1 MRSKKRDFEP
11 QKLKDVLQHFIDQKP
26 LKKGITKVRLVLA
39 WKEVMGNNVQ
49 AYTDQID
56 LVGKR
61 LYVQLRSAPLKNELH
76 FSQKTIVEKLNEHI
90 GETVISQLIF
100 R

>member
-1 MRSKKRDFEP
+1 MTYKKKNFEP
-11 QKLKDVLQHFIDQKP
+11 KKLEDVLQNFIDQKP
-26 LKKGITKVRLVLA
+26 LKEGITQVRLVLA

-49 AYTDQID
+49 AYTDQIY

-61 LYVQLRSAPLKNELH
+61 LYVQLRSAPLKNELY
-76 FSQKTIVEKLNEHI
+76 FSQKAILEKLNEQL
-90 GETVISQLIF
+90 GEAVISKLIF